1 MDSVIE
7 NDAEVMYPV
16 LPMIELPLIELK
28 EDRQE
33 LIVFFSRPFCRDA
46 DFKRTKQSVTSF
58 VNRMGTRK
66 VLDCHAVIKA

>member
-33 LIVFFSRPFCRDA
+33 LIVFF
-46 DFKRTKQSVTSF
+46 
-58 VNRMGTRK
+58 
-66 VLDCHAVIKA
+66 